1 MNSTFTPQG
10 RLSVQYIISKSSLW
24 NQMKRFISFG
34 VLHLN
39 YRAQRLL
46 VFHICVFSFCEIDFT
61 KRAETKQQLSLYLRC
76 PWVFLILISCVV
88 MQLTLKLWFHC
99 GCGNVK
105 RWTSPLIL
113 PRWCADLRGSLSVQ
127 NVNRYLFSFKV
138 HVEDIFCQTLQRED
152 LSVLSHLHIWS
163 DCCVC
168 FFFFF
173 FVSKMRFPLCYVWN
187 VKQLELYHSECWQ
200 FTVCLHNVSL
210 AWVSQSFIDH
220 VMF

>member
-34 VLHLN
+34 LLHLN

-46 VFHICVFSFCEIDFT
+46 VFHVCVFSFCKIDFT

-138 HVEDIFCQTLQRED
+138 HVEDIFCQTVQRED

-168 FFFFF
+168 FFFFLLF
-173 FVSKMRFPLCYVWN
+173 LKWDFRFVMFRTWN
-187 VKQLELYHSECWQ
+187 NWSCI
-200 FTVCLHNVSL
+200 
-210 AWVSQSFIDH
+210 SQSVDNLQYVFTTSASRGL
-220 VMF
+220 VSPL